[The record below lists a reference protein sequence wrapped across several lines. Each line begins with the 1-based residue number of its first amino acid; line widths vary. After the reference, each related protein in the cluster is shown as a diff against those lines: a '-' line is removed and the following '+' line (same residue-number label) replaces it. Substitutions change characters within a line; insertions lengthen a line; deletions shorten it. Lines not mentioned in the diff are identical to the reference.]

1 MLKEKLEDGV
11 SNKGRIWTRK
21 KQKKKYKKDN
31 VLKISQEYLKG
42 KRERERAF
50 AIKGDDVDSGKI
62 EGKGGIHTEEDR

>member
-1 MLKEKLEDGV
+1 MDKEKA
-11 SNKGRIWTRK
+11 
-21 KQKKKYKKDN
+21 KKKYKKDN